1 MAGLL
6 SPVELRR
13 LWRDGEE
20 VALLDVREEDP
31 YANAHPLFAN
41 SLSLGKLELQIFDLV
56 PRRDAPVVVYDDGE
70 GLAQQAAAKLE
81 ELGYTQVFL
90 LEGGLSGYG
99 KVGELYRDVNSASKA
114 FGELV
119 DSIRHTPS
127 LPAPEVQKL
136 IDAKAD
142 IAIVDSRR
150 FEEYRTMSIPGGTS
164 VPGAELSLRV
174 WDVAPSPDTLVIVN
188 CAGRTR
194 SIIGAQTLVNA
205 GIPNKVAALRNGTI
219 GWTLAGQSLEHGQT
233 RRYGETSPASLK
245 KAQVAAKA
253 WAEKVGV
260 PVISLQTL
268 EDWRRDKSRT
278 LYQLDV
284 RSPEE
289 FRQGHAIGFR
299 SAPGGQLVQAT
310 DEWIAVRG
318 SRIVLLDSDGVR
330 ARMSASWL
338 VQMGWNAVVLE
349 PGSLPLRETGDVPA
363 NRPTLPKVETITVEQ
378 LAAGLDVDILDLT
391 SSPAYRKGH
400 IPGARF
406 ALASRSA
413 EDLPKLSGKGPLV
426 LTSADGAAAAFAAS
440 EAARISGRPVKVLSG
455 GTAAWAAEH
464 KLTAETADWLS
475 PPIDVYKRPYEG
487 TDNAAEAMQAYLDW
501 EYGLVAQLANDGVS
515 NFRVVR
521 GE

>member
-1 MAGLL
+1 MVGLL
-6 SPVELRR
+6 SPKKLRR
-13 LWRDGEE
+13 LWREGSE

-31 YANAHPLFAN
+31 YAQAHPLFAN
-41 SLSLGKLELQIFDLV
+41 SLSLGKIELQIHDLV
-56 PRRDAPVVVYDDGE
+56 PRRDVPLVVYDDGE
-70 GLAQQAAAKLE
+70 GLAKQAAAKLE
-81 ELGYTQVFL
+81 SLGYSQVFL
-90 LEGGLSGYG
+90 LDGGLQGYG
-99 KVGELYRDVNSASKA
+99 AEGELYRDVNSASKA

-119 DSIRHTPS
+119 ESIRHTPS

-136 IDAKAD
+136 IDTKAD
-142 IAIVDSRR
+142 IVILDSRR
-150 FEEYRTMSIPGGTS
+150 FEEYRTMSIPGGRS
-164 VPGAELSLRV
+164 VPGAELTLRV
-174 WDVAPSPDTLVIVN
+174 WDIAPSPDTLVIVN

-219 GWTLAGQSLEHGQT
+219 GWTLAGQQLEHGQT
-233 RRYGETSPASLK
+233 RRYGETSPAGLA
-245 KAQVAAKA
+245 KARAAAKA
-253 WAEKVGV
+253 WADKVGV
-260 PVISLQTL
+260 AEIDAATL
-268 EDWRRDKSRT
+268 AQWRADKGRT

-289 FRQGHAIGFR
+289 YRQGHAAGFR

-318 SRIVLLDSDGVR
+318 SRIVLTDDNGVR
-330 ARMSASWL
+330 ALMTAAWL

-349 PGSLPLRETGDVPA
+349 PGSLPFQESGDAPA
-363 NRPTLPKVETITVEQ
+363 NRPPLPPVHSISVDK
-378 LAAGLDVDILDLT
+378 LAAGLIGDILDVT

-406 ALASRSA
+406 VLPSRFA
-413 EDLPKLSGKGPLV
+413 EDLPKLTGTDPII
-426 LTSADGAAAAFAAS
+426 LTSPDGTAAAYAAAD
-440 EAARISGRPVKVLSG
+440 AARISGRPVKVLAG
-455 GTAAWAAEH
+455 GTQAWAAE
-464 KLTAETADWLS
+464 KPLTDQALDWLS

-515 NFRVVR
+515 NFHVVR
-521 GE
+521 G

>member
-6 SPVELRR
+6 SPKELRR

-41 SLSLGKLELQIFDLV
+41 SLSLGKLELQIFDLA
-56 PRRDAPVVVYDDGE
+56 PRQDAPVVVYDDGE

-81 ELGYTQVFL
+81 ALGYSRVFL

-164 VPGAELSLRV
+164 VPGAELTLRV
-174 WDVAPSPDTLVIVN
+174 WDIAPSPDTLVIVN

-233 RRYGETSPASLK
+233 RRYGETSPAALK
-245 KAQVAAKA
+245 KAQDAAQA
-253 WAEKVGV
+253 WADRVGV
-260 PVISLQTL
+260 RTIDTATL
-268 EDWRRDKSRT
+268 KQWRQDKSRT

-289 FRQGHAIGFR
+289 FRRSHASGFR

-318 SRIVLLDSDGVR
+318 SRIVLVDSDDVR
-330 ARMSASWL
+330 APMTASWL
-338 VQMGWNAVVLE
+338 VQMGWNAVVLAAN
-349 PGSLPLRETGDVPA
+349 SLPFDQAGDAPT
-363 NRPTLPKVETITVEQ
+363 NRPPLPAVATITVEK
-378 LAAGLDVDILDLT
+378 LAAGLAVDILDVT

-400 IPGARF
+400 IPGSRF
-406 ALASRSA
+406 VLPSRFA
-413 EDLPKLSGKGPLV
+413 EDLPKLNSNGPII
-426 LTSADGAAAAFAAS
+426 LTSPDGAAAAFAAA
-440 EAARISGRPVKVLSG
+440 EAARISGRPVKVVAG
-455 GTAAWAAEH
+455 GTAAWAAEYS
-464 KLTAETADWLS
+464 LSPEGADWLS

-521 GE
+521 GD

>member
-6 SPVELRR
+6 PPQELRR

-20 VALLDVREEDP
+20 VALLDVREEDS
-31 YANAHPLFAN
+31 YAQAHPLFAN
-41 SLSLGKLELQIFDLV
+41 SLSLGKIELRIFDLA
-56 PRRDAPVVVYDDGE
+56 PRRDVPVVVYDDGE
-70 GLAQQAAAKLE
+70 GLAQRAADKLE
-81 ELGYTQVFL
+81 ALGYTQVFL
-90 LEGGLSGYG
+90 LDGGLLGYG
-99 KVGELYRDVNSASKA
+99 AVGELYRDVNSASKA

-119 DSIRHTPS
+119 ESIRHTPS
-127 LPAPEVQKL
+127 LTAPDVQKL
-136 IDAKAD
+136 IEAKAD

-164 VPGAELSLRV
+164 VPGAELTLRV
-174 WDVAPSPDTLVIVN
+174 WDIAPSPETLVIVN

-233 RRYGETSPASLK
+233 RRYGETSAAGLT
-245 KAQVAAKA
+245 KARTAAKA
-253 WAEKVGV
+253 WAAKVGV
-260 PVISLQTL
+260 QTIDAATL
-268 EDWRRDKSRT
+268 EHWRQDKSRT

-289 FRQGHAIGFR
+289 YRQGHAAGFR

-318 SRIVLLDSDGVR
+318 ARIVLADDEGVR
-330 ARMSASWL
+330 AFMTASWL
-338 VQMGWNAVVLE
+338 VQQGWNAVVLA
-349 PGSLPLRETGDVPA
+349 PDALPFKNVGDAPV
-363 NRPTLPKVETITVEQ
+363 NRPPLPVVSSITADALPRDAIV
-378 LAAGLDVDILDLT
+378 LDIT
-391 SSPAYRKGH
+391 SSPTYRKGH

-406 ALASRSA
+406 ALPSRFA
-413 EDLPKLSGKGPLV
+413 VDLPQLPSGASIV
-426 LTSADGAAAAFAAS
+426 LTSPDGAAAVFAAP
-440 EAARISGRPVKVLSG
+440 EASRLSGRNVKVLAG
-455 GTAAWAAEH
+455 GTAAWAAERP
-464 KLTAETADWLS
+464 LTDANPDWLS
-475 PPIDVYKRPYEG
+475 PPVDVYKRPYEG
-487 TDNAAEAMQAYLDW
+487 TDNAVEAMQAYLEW

-521 GE
+521 GD